1 VSAASAL
8 SSFQV
13 EQGPRRGPANP
24 LASESVAEKVRIGGS
39 ATIRIVA
46 RSMFPW
52 VRPGD
57 QVFVRRYDFAQV
69 QPGDV
74 ILYERANR
82 LFVHRVVQR
91 ITQAAIGGNA
101 SFLVV
106 KGDALDRSDAPVSA
120 KEFVGRGIRIHRGK
134 RHIDLES
141 FSRNLL
147 GKILAKASRWTR
159 FIYRPLRTGL
169 RATE

>member
-1 VSAASAL
+1 MSAASAL
-8 SSFQV
+8 SSFPL

-57 QVFVRRYDFAQV
+57 QVFVRRYDFEQIR
-69 QPGDV
+69 PGDV

-82 LFVHRVVQR
+82 PFVHRVVQR
-91 ITQAAIGGNA
+91 ITRPVIGGSA

-106 KGDALDRSDAPVSA
+106 KGDALDRADAPVSA

-134 RHIDLES
+134 HHIDLES

-147 GKILAKASRWTR
+147 GKILARTSRWTR
-159 FIYRPLRTGL
+159 FVYRPLRTGL